1 MEQWTEEDIAARFQ
15 EAARTLRRLPP
26 VMARGYF
33 SAWPPIIR
41 TVQEILDAEPMPM
54 RLGPPNAAA
63 IARLEETMGWIFL
76 LDSETERRLVW
87 LRAERVR
94 WKQICARIGCKRTT
108 AWQMYKVALLRIA
121 TKLNG

>member
-1 MEQWTEEDIAARFQ
+1 MEEWTEADVAARFQ

-26 VMARGYF
+26 VMTRGYF
-33 SAWPPIIR
+33 STWPPIIR

-54 RLGPPNAAA
+54 RLGPPNARA
-63 IARLEETMGWIFL
+63 IARMEETMGWIFWL
-76 LDSETERRLVW
+76 NNETERRLVW

-94 WKQICARIGCKRTT
+94 WKLICAVIGYERTT